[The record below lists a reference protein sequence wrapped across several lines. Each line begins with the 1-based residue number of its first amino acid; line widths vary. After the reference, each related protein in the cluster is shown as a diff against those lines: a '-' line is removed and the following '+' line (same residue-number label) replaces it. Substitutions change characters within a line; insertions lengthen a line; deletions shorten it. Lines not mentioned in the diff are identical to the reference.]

1 MFSIFRPIH
10 DAVENDNVAL
20 VRMLLIFGADPTL
33 STYSGKT
40 PLKIAR
46 SEKLQKLLEGKYL
59 IAYVQIFH
67 NNTRVMDNMLF
78 PYRVYVNVLL
88 MHVVIWSLRIYICVR
103 FFRHC
108 CRCVH
113 HVIIVYR
120 IKLSFLPTYLSRD

>member
-1 MFSIFRPIH
+1 LFSIFRPIH

-88 MHVVIWSLRIYICVR
+88 MHVVIWSL
-103 FFRHC
+103 
-108 CRCVH
+108 
-113 HVIIVYR
+113 
-120 IKLSFLPTYLSRD
+120 